1 MRTCR
6 CPTASTK
13 ALGDKTKAGN
23 RGRPSG
29 GCVGLRTTGNGGAG
43 FDALDEIAYHL
54 DFSWLELSHE
64 GHPSETRARTAGRTG
79 PRQRT
84 NTFPAGCAGDT
95 AEWTT
100 GPNSSI
106 PHAKGLASSEYG
118 MSRKPLHLS
127 YDERPLRKGMRP
139 NGPKSA
145 KSTVGGERQ
154 PLKGR
159 DEAREMD
166 TNQQLHWLRTP
177 AQLPA
182 S

>member
-1 MRTCR
+1 LPRDSHCCAPARPPRDAAWLAARAAPRLRVAARRLTRVGPLFC
-6 CPTASTK
+6 AVLQVS
-13 ALGDKTKAGN
+13 AL
-23 RGRPSG
+23 S
-29 GCVGLRTTGNGGAG
+29 
-43 FDALDEIAYHL
+43 
-54 DFSWLELSHE
+54 
-64 GHPSETRARTAGRTG
+64 
-79 PRQRT
+79 
-84 NTFPAGCAGDT
+84 AGCAEDT
-95 AEWTT
+95 AGWTT

-127 YDERPLRKGMRP
+127 CDERPLRKGMRP

-145 KSTVGGERQ
+145 ESTVGGEQQ

-159 DEAREMD
+159 DEAREKD